1 MAAYVR
7 VVVEVENGARETWQV
22 ELQRRPPGDN
32 PRFHAENVRGALDE
46 IRERAAAMLVSQYG
60 DKP

>member
-7 VVVEVENGARETWQV
+7 LIVEVENGSRETWHV
-22 ELQRRPPGDN
+22 ELERRPPGDN
-32 PRFHAENVRGALDE
+32 PRYHAANVRGALDE
-46 IRERAAAMLVSQYG
+46 MRERAAAMLVSQYG